1 MTHEDMK
8 SWTHA
13 HANACV
19 NDMMKAGI
27 PEVEARSY
35 LEKAMSL
42 ARERAIHFEHD
53 ARTMLSPETYQSR
66 GWAEELL
73 S

>member
-1 MTHEDMK
+1 MTHDKALAAM
-8 SWTHA
+8 
-13 HANACV
+13 V
-19 NDMMKAGI
+19 KAGI
-27 PEVEARSY
+27 PQAEAEYY
-35 LEKAMSL
+35 LQKAIRL
-42 ARERAIHFEHD
+42 AAERAIHFEYD